1 MWDINLPIF
10 LQWHFGAQPPKL
22 ITTNISGYT
31 VIHNSL
37 FYECSYLETN
47 SLHSFHY
54 LPEELN
60 RESPVNLVLENCAY
74 GNWRLVNNPF
84 TINVTIDFAGAG

>member
-10 LQWHFGAQPPKL
+10 LQWRFGAQPPKL

-54 LPEELN
+54 LPEELKQGITCQLGA
-60 RESPVNLVLENCAY
+60 RKLHIWELE
-74 GNWRLVNNPF
+74 
-84 TINVTIDFAGAG
+84 ISE